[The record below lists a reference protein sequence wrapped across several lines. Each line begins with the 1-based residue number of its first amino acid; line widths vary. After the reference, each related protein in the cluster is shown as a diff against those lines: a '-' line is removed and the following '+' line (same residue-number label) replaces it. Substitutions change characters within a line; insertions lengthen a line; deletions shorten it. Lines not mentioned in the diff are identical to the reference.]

1 MNDEDRDWFE
11 NLLKSKIENFG
22 VKIDEVIDQRPVIYA
37 DFMIQAVDSR
47 TYDYVADHKKVDIVH
62 VFIQKFKN
70 TTENKQWDILMF
82 RIGISKYLISR

>member
-47 TYDYVADHKKVDIVH
+47 TYDYVADHKKVDIYSK
-62 VFIQKFKN
+62 IQKHFCRK
-70 TTENKQWDILMF
+70 KLASGYPYILNSNF
-82 RIGISKYLISR
+82 